1 MIILNRQSTEN
12 IQKDILSMVE
22 TKLNMIAVKKCSHI
36 SHLEVGVRCRA
47 ELFEILC
54 VFWHS
59 CTRILSEIFDTSS
72 FSPRHS
78 FFLWTLWI
86 FRGERAT
93 SDISSWAHL
102 INKWINYA
110 RFMGWCTSKHF
121 KGHAECPWGA
131 VMRGSSTQRQI
142 WWPRFLWTWSFSH
155 FVCARSFRSLAL
167 CLLCFSCFLSQ
178 SFFSPFFPS
187 QSLISFHLLHCSP
200 QISSHW
206 SSLYF
211 SWVEI

>member
-1 MIILNRQSTEN
+1 MIGFN
-12 IQKDILSMVE
+12 
-22 TKLNMIAVKKCSHI
+22 KCNHT
-36 SHLEVGVRCRA
+36 SHLEVRACFRA
-47 ELFEILC
+47 ELCNKFGILC
-54 VFWHS
+54 MFWHS
-59 CTRILSEIFDTSS
+59 CTRILTVNLRYLV
-72 FSPRHS
+72 FSPRHD
-78 FFLWTLWI
+78 FLWTLWV

-142 WWPRFLWTWSFSH
+142 WWPRFMWTWSFSH
-155 FVCARSFRSLAL
+155 FVCARSFRYTAL
-167 CLLCFSCFLSQ
+167 CRSVSPASSRSLFSLFFLSLL
-178 SFFSPFFPS
+178 
-187 QSLISFHLLHCSP
+187 LISFYLLHFSP

-206 SSLYF
+206 SPLYF

>member
-1 MIILNRQSTEN
+1 MYS
-12 IQKDILSMVE
+12 
-22 TKLNMIAVKKCSHI
+22 
-36 SHLEVGVRCRA
+36 
-47 ELFEILC
+47 

-59 CTRILSEIFDTSS
+59 RTWTLSEILDTSS
-72 FSPRHS
+72 FSPHHN
-78 FFLWTLWI
+78 FLWMLRV

-142 WWPRFLWTWSFSH
+142 WWPLFIWTWSFSH
-155 FVCARSFRSLAL
+155 FVCAHPFLPPAL
-167 CLLCFSCFLSQ
+167 CCSLCCFLLH
-178 SFFSPFFPS
+178 SFFL
-187 QSLISFHLLHCSP
+187 SLRILSISISTFSISP
-200 QISSHW
+200 QIFSDW
-206 SSLYF
+206 SALYF
-211 SWVEI
+211 SWVEIQDYFSVVH